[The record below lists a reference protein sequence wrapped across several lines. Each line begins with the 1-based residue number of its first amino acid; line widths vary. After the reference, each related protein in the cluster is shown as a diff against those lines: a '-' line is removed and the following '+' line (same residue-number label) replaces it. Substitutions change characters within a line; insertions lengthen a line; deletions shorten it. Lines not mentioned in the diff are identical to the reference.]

1 MYYMVYAVSAC
12 RDCSLIS
19 EDAMVFR
26 NPFLPKDREEYLLAE
41 KLRRLRAQRG
51 LTQKEV
57 AQIAGID
64 ESTVRN
70 YELAR
75 RVPDPEQVRGLA
87 TALEVMPEALALF
100 NDHASHT
107 ELFLMT
113 IEIARHYGFEFGYND
128 SFAYI
133 TPTREFFIEGIGR
146 WAKTYEAMC
155 KDEESF
161 REDYELWKDE
171 FHGHFKKADY
181 PAVYPY
187 YDPMKLDSEK
197 EWVSGHFAAALKGAR
212 RLSGMTQEE
221 LSEKAGISMF
231 TLRSYEQGKRLPRE
245 KQMKAICEAL
255 GITECALNRHY
266 FGSPNQ
272 AMHHL
277 FSLAS
282 AANLTPENDAEAGP
296 RLRTRGNMVEFA
308 FVCMTDEVEKL
319 EDDPSAAKQD
329 EFTNWLNT
337 FSCEDDDAILTARK
351 AGRLWGND
359 RNLPPKV

>member
-1 MYYMVYAVSAC
+1 ML
-12 RDCSLIS
+12 DS

-26 NPFLPKDREEYLLAE
+26 NPFLPKDREEYRLAE
-41 KLRRLRAQRG
+41 KLRRLRVQRG

-75 RVPDPEQVRGLA
+75 RVPDSGQIRGLA

-100 NDHASHT
+100 DDHASHT

-113 IEIARHYGFEFGYND
+113 VEIARHYGFEFGYND
-128 SFAYI
+128 DFAYI
-133 TPTREFFIEGIGR
+133 TPTSEFFIEGIGR
-146 WAKTYEAMC
+146 WVKAYEAMC
-155 KDEESF
+155 EHEETF

-171 FHGHFKKADY
+171 FHGHFKKSDY
-181 PAVYPY
+181 PDIYPD
-187 YDPMKLDSEK
+187 YDPIKLDAEK
-197 EWVSGHFAAALKGAR
+197 DWVSSRFAAALKDAR

-221 LSEKAGISMF
+221 LAEKAGISMF

-245 KQMKAICEAL
+245 KQMEAICDAL
-255 GITECALNRHY
+255 GITECALSRHY

-277 FSLAS
+277 FSLAG

-296 RLRTRGNMVEFA
+296 RLRTQGNMVEFA
-308 FVCMTDEVEKL
+308 FVSMADKVEEL
-319 EDDPSAAKQD
+319 EEDHSAATQD
-329 EFTNWLNT
+329 EFANWLNT
-337 FSCEDDDAILTARK
+337 FSCEDDNTIRTARK
-351 AGRLWGND
+351 TGRLWGND
-359 RNLPPKV
+359 RNLPPKA

>member
-1 MYYMVYAVSAC
+1 MVYAVSAC

-26 NPFLPKDREEYLLAE
+26 NPFLPKDREEYRLAE

-100 NDHASHT
+100 DDRASYT

-146 WAKTYEAMC
+146 WAKAYEAMC
-155 KDEESF
+155 EHEDTF
-161 REDYELWKDE
+161 RDDYELWKDE
-171 FHGHFKKADY
+171 FRGHFKKADY
-181 PAVYPY
+181 PAVYPD
-187 YDPMKLDSEK
+187 YDPMKPDSEK
-197 EWVSGHFAAALKGAR
+197 EWVSDHFAAALKGAR
-212 RLSGMTQEE
+212 RLSSMTQEE

-245 KQMKAICEAL
+245 KQMKAICDAL
-255 GITECALNRHY
+255 GITDCALGRHY

-282 AANLTPENDAEAGP
+282 AANLTPENDTEAGP
-296 RLRTRGNMVEFA
+296 RLRTQGNMIEFA
-308 FVCMTDEVEKL
+308 FVCMTDKVEEL
-319 EDDPSAAKQD
+319 EANPSAAKQD

-337 FSCEDDDAILTARK
+337 FDCYDHEIMQKALE

-359 RNLPPKV
+359 RNLPPKA

>member
-1 MYYMVYAVSAC
+1 MN
-12 RDCSLIS
+12 S

-26 NPFLPKDREEYLLAE
+26 NPFLPKDRQEYRLAK

-57 AQIAGID
+57 AKVAGID

-87 TALEVMPEALALF
+87 TALEVMPEALVLF

-107 ELFLMT
+107 GLFLMAV
-113 IEIARHYGFEFGYND
+113 EIARRYGFEFGYNND
-128 SFAYI
+128 FAYI
-133 TPTREFFIEGIGR
+133 TPTREFFIEGVGR
-146 WAKTYEAMC
+146 WAKAYEAMC
-155 KDEESF
+155 EHEDSL

-171 FHGHFKKADY
+171 FHGHFKKSDY
-181 PAVYPY
+181 LSVYPD
-187 YDPMKLDSEK
+187 YDPMKPDVEK
-197 EWVSGHFAAALKGAR
+197 EWVSSQFAAALKDAR

-221 LSEKAGISMF
+221 LAEEADVSMF

-245 KQMKAICEAL
+245 KQMEAICDAL
-255 GITECALNRHY
+255 GITECALSRHY

-277 FSLAS
+277 FSLAN
-282 AANLTPENDAEAGP
+282 AANLTPDNGAEAGP
-296 RLRTRGNMVEFA
+296 RLRTQGNMIEFA
-308 FVCMTDEVEKL
+308 FVCMADKVEGL
-319 EDDPSAAKQD
+319 EADPSAAKQD

-337 FSCEDDDAILTARK
+337 FDCEDDGTIRTARK
-351 AGRLWGND
+351 AGRLWGAD
-359 RNLPPKV
+359 GNLPPKA

>member
-1 MYYMVYAVSAC
+1 MN
-12 RDCSLIS
+12 S

-26 NPFLPKDREEYLLAE
+26 NPFLPKDRQEYRLAK

-57 AQIAGID
+57 AKVAGID

-107 ELFLMT
+107 ELFLMAV
-113 IEIARHYGFEFGYND
+113 EIARHYGFEFGYND
-128 SFAYI
+128 DFAYI
-133 TPTREFFIEGIGR
+133 TPTSEFFIEGIGR
-146 WAKTYEAMC
+146 WAKAYEAMC
-155 KDEESF
+155 EHEDSF

-171 FHGHFKKADY
+171 FHGHFKKSDFPDIY
-181 PAVYPY
+181 PE
-187 YDPMKLDSEK
+187 YDPVKPDAEK
-197 EWVSGHFAAALKGAR
+197 EWVSSHFAAALKDAR

-221 LSEKAGISMF
+221 LAEKAGISMF

-245 KQMKAICEAL
+245 KQMEAICDAL
-255 GITECALNRHY
+255 GITECALSRHY

-277 FSLAS
+277 FSLAK
-282 AANLTPENDAEAGP
+282 AANLTSENDAEAGP
-296 RLRTRGNMVEFA
+296 RLRTQGNMVEWA
-308 FVCMTDEVEKL
+308 FVCMTDKL
-319 EDDPSAAKQD
+319 EELTISSEPNGQRELAEWLATFDCESDDEIYA
-329 EFTNWLNT
+329 
-337 FSCEDDDAILTARK
+337 ARK
-351 AGRLWGND
+351 ADRLWGGTVK
-359 RNLPPKV
+359 LPPKA

>member
-1 MYYMVYAVSAC
+1 M
-12 RDCSLIS
+12 DS

-26 NPFLPKDREEYLLAE
+26 NPFLPKDREEYRLAE

-57 AQIAGID
+57 AQIANID

-75 RVPDPEQVRGLA
+75 RVPDPEQIRGLA

-100 NDHASHT
+100 DGHASHT

-113 IEIARHYGFEFGYND
+113 VEIACHYGFEFGYND
-128 SFAYI
+128 DFAYI
-133 TPTREFFIEGIGR
+133 TPTSEFFIEGIGR
-146 WAKTYEAMC
+146 WAKAYEAMC
-155 KDEESF
+155 EHEGTF

-171 FHGHFKKADY
+171 FHGHFKKSDY
-181 PAVYPY
+181 PDIYPE
-187 YDPMKLDSEK
+187 YDPMKADSEK
-197 EWVSGHFAAALKGAR
+197 EWVSSHFVKALKDAR

-221 LSEKAGISMF
+221 LADKAGISMF

-245 KQMKAICEAL
+245 KQMEAICEAL
-255 GITECALNRHY
+255 GITECALSRHY

-272 AMHHL
+272 AMHLL
-277 FSLAS
+277 FSLAN
-282 AANLTPENDAEAGP
+282 AANLTPENDAEVGP
-296 RLRTRGNMVEFA
+296 RLRTQGNMIEFA
-308 FVCMTDEVEKL
+308 FVCITDKVEEL
-319 EDDPSAAKQD
+319 EENPSAAKQD

-337 FSCEDDDAILTARK
+337 FNCEDEGAIHTARK

-359 RNLPPKV
+359 RNLPPKA